1 MIVEM
6 LMGASV
12 EEIVSDYL
20 ISYQNYYHLDPE
32 ADAEK
37 LAMIA
42 EKNIIQMLL
51 TVAHLENSEDLA
63 NTDLAAAAENYLTA
77 HGMDAEALKTLKE
90 KLL

>member
-1 MIVEM
+1 
-6 LMGASV
+6 
-12 EEIVSDYL
+12 
-20 ISYQNYYHLDPE
+20 
-32 ADAEK
+32 
-37 LAMIA
+37 
-42 EKNIIQMLL
+42 MLL